1 MLVLTVLQGPEKG
14 RRFELPANEPQQIG
28 RSSEALPLND
38 QTISRRHAELTP
50 DDGSWYI
57 RDLQSSN
64 GTYVNGN
71 LVANK
76 VVLRPGDQIRT
87 GTTLLLYGNE
97 PQKKATPV
105 RLAGRDEIDISVE
118 HTVESNDDSMIM
130 SVPSPGSE
138 AEFQLKVIYEL
149 TSLIG
154 TVSDRQQL
162 LEKVMDVVFDYFDAD
177 RGFILLRT
185 NPDKSDE
192 HYDPAVIRTK
202 AAGGKPGDDAKPI
215 AISKTIVRYVIQ
227 KGVGVLSANAMNDER
242 FATGDSVQ
250 SYGIRSAM
258 CVPIRFKDRI
268 YGVIQVDSMI
278 KNYTYTED
286 QLALLTT
293 IGVHTGLALANA
305 RLYEARLKA
314 ERLAAVGQTV
324 ASLSHSIKNIL
335 QGMRGGAEVV
345 ELGMRKNNV
354 KVLRNGWDIVARN
367 QQRIYELAMNM
378 LAYSKQRKPEIV
390 MTNLPQ
396 ILEEIVVLMQQSYD
410 SKHVA
415 LITDFDTDMPPV
427 PLDPGGV
434 HQAVLNLVNNAL
446 DACEPET
453 GAVTVKAEYLPEK
466 ELVLIQVRDNGIGI
480 PIETQKRL
488 FQPFHS
494 TKGLRGT
501 GLGLVVTKKVV
512 EEHGGQIKIE
522 TGEDSGTTFLI
533 LLPTNTA
540 HQPHSADTQGPF

>member
-50 DDGSWYI
+50 DEGSWII
-57 RDLQSSN
+57 RDLHSSN
-64 GTYVNGN
+64 GTYVNGT
-71 LVANK
+71 LVGSK
-76 VVLRPGDQIRT
+76 VILHPGDQIRT
-87 GTTLLLYGNE
+87 GTTLLLFGDE
-97 PQKKATPV
+97 PQRKAAPV

-118 HTVESNDDSMIM
+118 HTVESNDDSMVM
-130 SVPSPGSE
+130 SVPSPGSD

-154 TVSDRQQL
+154 TVSDRQEL
-162 LEKVMDVVFDYFDAD
+162 LDKVMDIVFNYFDAD

-185 NPDKSDE
+185 NPDKTDE
-192 HYDPAVIRTK
+192 NYDPVVIRTK
-202 AAGGKPGDDAKPI
+202 AAGGKPGEEAKPI

-227 KGVGVLSANAMNDER
+227 KKVGVLSANAMNDQR

-258 CVPIRFKDRI
+258 CVPIKFKDKI

-305 RLYEARLKA
+305 RLYEARVKA

-345 ELGMRKNNV
+345 ELGMRKNNIT
-354 KVLRNGWDIVARN
+354 VLKNGWDIVARN

-378 LAYSKQRKPEIV
+378 LAFSKQRKPEIV

-396 ILEEIVVLMQQSYD
+396 ILTEIIALMQQSYD
-410 SKHVA
+410 SKQVA
-415 LITDFDTDMPPV
+415 LISDFDNDMPPV

-434 HQAVLNLVNNAL
+434 HQAVLNLVNNGL
-446 DACEPET
+446 DACEPES
-453 GAVTVKAEYLPEK
+453 GVVTLKAEYIPDK
-466 ELVLIQVRDNGIGI
+466 EVVLIQVRDNGIGI
-480 PIETQKRL
+480 PPETQKRL

-512 EEHGGQIKIE
+512 EEHGGKIQIDTADDK
-522 TGEDSGTTFLI
+522 GTTFRI
-533 LLPTNTA
+533 ILPTNTEQ
-540 HQPHSADTQGPF
+540 QPHSADTQGPY